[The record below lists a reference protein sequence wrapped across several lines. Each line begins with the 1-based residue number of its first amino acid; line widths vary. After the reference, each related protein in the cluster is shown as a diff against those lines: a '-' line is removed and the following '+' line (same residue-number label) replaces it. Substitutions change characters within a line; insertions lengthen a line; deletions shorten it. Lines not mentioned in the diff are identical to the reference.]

1 MGKTKGVEGGGEE
14 VNCGEAWRA
23 WSGVISLTIVDLHS
37 TSSTIAN
44 TSVNTNTNTNTNTAT
59 IDKIK
64 MQNTRV
70 VVRCYFCDNRALP
83 HIVFLASS
91 SAKKQ
96 CKQNTGTIY
105 EYKYNSAI
113 VLLLFTST
121 EWQKLKHKTRSWRG
135 VISVTMPSSQ
145 TTERP
150 TLHASPEIRPLIAA
164 ASAARDKVSLNIC
177 KDVPSRR
184 CKFFKCEIVVK
195 TMERG
200 GGRKFSGLLFRT
212 FYCFYTLLRAIN

>member
-1 MGKTKGVEGGGEE
+1 MLLLWQS
-14 VNCGEAWRA
+14 C
-23 WSGVISLTIVDLHS
+23 L
-37 TSSTIAN
+37 
-44 TSVNTNTNTNTNTAT
+44 AT
-59 IDKIK
+59 YCLSCILK
-64 MQNTRV
+64 R
-70 VVRCYFCDNRALP
+70 
-83 HIVFLASS
+83 
-91 SAKKQ
+91 KKQ

-164 ASAARDKVSLNIC
+164 ASAAKPEI
-177 KDVPSRR
+177 
-184 CKFFKCEIVVK
+184 KFRLIFA
-195 TMERG
+195 
-200 GGRKFSGLLFRT
+200 RT
-212 FYCFYTLLRAIN
+212 FPRGVVNSSNVKLSSKRWSEGEVESFPAFYSAHFIASTRYCGPLIKP